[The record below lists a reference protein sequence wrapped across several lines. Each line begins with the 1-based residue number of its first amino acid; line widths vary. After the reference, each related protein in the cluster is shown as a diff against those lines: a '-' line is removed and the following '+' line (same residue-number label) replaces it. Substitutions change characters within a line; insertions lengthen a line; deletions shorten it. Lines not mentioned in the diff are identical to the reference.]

1 MQIAN
6 INNCYIFV
14 ELMLQLSE
22 KYGQDPSLPKIDN
35 HRLKAVGEEFHN
47 LASQMYVPK
56 FIDAPDMPNLNL
68 LFLKFI
74 LDILYIHHSLPF
86 SIRMA

>member
-47 LASQMYVPK
+47 LASQMYVFEDK
-56 FIDAPDMPNLNL
+56 VRWCFIERTLLDGVLSLN
-68 LFLKFI
+68 FLN
-74 LDILYIHHSLPF
+74 S
-86 SIRMA
+86 